1 MRSTTSSASPA
12 SSAPPPTKP
21 TLAKIAHA
29 EPLLCFRDV
38 CKKIDVFGV
47 PDTMK
52 VGELSEEMAK
62 RKIVCTPVANEAGE
76 MYGFVDMMDLCT
88 CALKTINGMLAAVS
102 LVTGRSI

>member
-88 CALKTINGMLAAVS
+88 CAPPALK
-102 LVTGRSI
+102 R

>member
-1 MRSTTSSASPA
+1 
-12 SSAPPPTKP
+12 
-21 TLAKIAHA
+21 
-29 EPLLCFRDV
+29 V
-38 CKKIDVFGV
+38 CKKIEVFGV

-88 CALKTINGMLAAVS
+88 CAPPALKTLMGCWRQSASCHCSSRPAASSQRPVA
-102 LVTGRSI
+102 LK

>member
-1 MRSTTSSASPA
+1 MRRPSKTTP
-12 SSAPPPTKP
+12 
-21 TLAKIAHA
+21 LAKIAHA

-38 CKKIDVFGV
+38 CKKIEVFGV

-88 CALKTINGMLAAVS
+88 CAPPALKK
-102 LVTGRSI
+102 R